1 MQSRDNYLEDSE
13 ESLRFE
19 FDPETGL
26 MKRMSGMRYRGR
38 EETKTPYHGEYSK
51 WRMAHGIKAPHHPV
65 AAWEDQEQP
74 YAILE
79 IEGTEYNVDVSEKIP

>member
-1 MQSRDNYLEDSE
+1 M
-13 ESLRFE
+13 RFE

-65 AAWEDQEQP
+65 AAWEDQEQS